1 VNDDAPV
8 PESTRFE
15 RHGELGRGA
24 SASVFL
30 AHDHER
36 GHVVALKVLHPH
48 LVGDP
53 SARRRLEREVRT
65 SALVQHEAALV
76 PYGLHELPEGTALSM
91 PFHPG
96 ETLAAR
102 IADRGPLAPEDVR
115 VLGKRL
121 AAALVVAHRAGVL
134 HRDLSPNNIL
144 LTGASDAVL
153 TDFGLARVG
162 ESHTATATGML
173 GTVGYA
179 APELVEGQRGD
190 PRSDLY
196 ALGGVLYLALTGQ
209 APFPGASPVASLR
222 AQLEGNCRPV
232 LEVVPSCPKDLARTV
247 EALLEADPAR
257 RPQGAPDVVDLLSGR
272 IPVAA
277 PPPRKAVAVDA
288 PAMVATTGPWRVVVT
303 ERSGDRERRK
313 ALRVA
318 AKQTPSQRRWS
329 EVGQAIGRKLEEGIR
344 NLVGLDPG
352 AAPSPEDELAGTVRE
367 HGFDVDGSMLLERTF
382 VLVQGVDEATA
393 KALVARA
400 VELGFDAEALLP
412 EAENAGVPAWADA
425 SWIWILAT
433 FLFVFAEFDWW
444 IFLVAFALVPA
455 AQGVRKSTRRPDA
468 TSTATAAA
476 TARSASEAAP
486 AVEPS
491 ARPADVGDR
500 AQASLVAL
508 AAALQTA
515 EVPDIARRDLL
526 ATHAELSGLAE
537 AATRALRVPEQAPAG
552 LDAEVAQ
559 LERRRTRL
567 RALESAGQTAST
579 EERVGVEQ
587 ALVARRGA
595 LLAADRAEGERVAA
609 MAHLVEIASTA
620 DRVRYEVAAGPRAEV
635 GEATERLR
643 REASALRAARQEL
656 ARQGGT

>member
-1 VNDDAPV
+1 MRHPQPA
-8 PESTRFE
+8 RFE

-30 AHDHER
+30 AHDRER

-53 SARRRLEREVRT
+53 SARRRLEREVRA

-91 PFHPG
+91 PYHPG

-102 IADRGPLAPEDVR
+102 VADRGPLSPEEVR

-144 LTGASDAVL
+144 LTNAADAVL

-162 ESHTATATGML
+162 EGHTATATGVF

-196 ALGGVLYLALTGQ
+196 GLGGALYLALTGQ

-222 AQLEGNCRPV
+222 AQLAGSFRPV

-277 PPPRKAVAVDA
+277 PPPRKAASVVA
-288 PAMVATTGPWRVVVT
+288 PTTSVATGAWRVVVT

-313 ALRVA
+313 ALRLGA
-318 AKQTPSQRRWS
+318 QQTPGQRRWS
-329 EVGQAIGRKLEEGIR
+329 DVGQAIGRKLEEGIR
-344 NLVGLDPG
+344 SLVGLEPG
-352 AAPSPEDELAGTVRE
+352 GAPSPEEELAGAARGL
-367 HGFDVDGSMLLERTF
+367 GFDVDASMLLERTF

-393 KALVARA
+393 RALAKRA
-400 VELGFDAEALLP
+400 VELGFDSEAVRP
-412 EAENAGVPAWADA
+412 EPERAGVPAWADA
-425 SWIWILAT
+425 SWIWILAA
-433 FLFVFAEFDWW
+433 FLFVFTELDWW
-444 IFLVAFALVPA
+444 VFLVALALVPA
-455 AQGVRKSTRRPDA
+455 AQGVRKSTRRQDTTTRA
-468 TSTATAAA
+468 SAAA
-476 TARSASEAAP
+476 TARSGSEATAGAHP
-486 AVEPS
+486 P

-500 AQASLVAL
+500 ARAAL
-508 AAALQTA
+508 AALASALETA
-515 EVPDIARRDLL
+515 EVPDLARRDLL
-526 ATHAELSGLAE
+526 ATHAELGALAE
-537 AATRALRVPEQAPAG
+537 VATRALRAPEQAPTG
-552 LDAEVAQ
+552 LDAEVAR

-567 RALESAGQTAST
+567 LALESAGQATST
-579 EERVGVEQ
+579 EERVRVEQ
-587 ALVARRGA
+587 ALEARRGA

-609 MAHLVEIASTA
+609 MAHLVEIASTV
-620 DRVRYEVAAGPRAEV
+620 DRVRYDVAAGPRREV
-635 GEATERLR
+635 GDATERLR
-643 REASALRAARQEL
+643 REASALRAARLEL
-656 ARQGGT
+656 AGRGVQ